1 MNMLKTKSFF
11 TNILHKIYSRLQS
24 KLDLKP
30 KITEEEKIC
39 QNICIKLIQTE
50 QTKLTIAPI
59 SGKRFIKNDE
69 KEMFIVIHQRVI
81 SLINHVYSYNVYIEN
96 DSIYKKIID
105 EFDKELEDTRE
116 VLEQEIKSNIKHSLT
131 EILKNLN

>member
-11 TNILHKIYSRLQS
+11 TNILHKIYNRLQS

-30 KITEEEKIC
+30 KISEEEKIC

>member
-1 MNMLKTKSFF
+1 MLKTKSFF
-11 TNILHKIYSRLQS
+11 TNILHKIYNRLQS

-131 EILKNLN
+131 EILNKIN

>member
-1 MNMLKTKSFF
+1 MLKTKSFF
-11 TNILHKIYSRLQS
+11 TNILHKIYNRLQS

-30 KITEEEKIC
+30 KISEEEKIC

>member
-1 MNMLKTKSFF
+1 MLKTKSFF

-131 EILKNLN
+131 EILNKIN

>member
-131 EILKNLN
+131 EILNKIN

>member
-11 TNILHKIYSRLQS
+11 TNILHKIYNRLQS

-131 EILKNLN
+131 EILNKIN